1 MKSVL
6 VDICYELAA
15 DIPKRCVASS
25 FLSSYRYPEYL
36 HPGDQ
41 IVCDLRIGDLFHFL
55 ANSPFVSSEDHH
67 QGFTR
72 VLSQEPENILADD
85 DQSDTPEA
93 MRDPV
98 LHSCSLLHPDVKY
111 PHTHHQLVVDR
122 VGLAECVV
130 SDVPE
135 EVAEGVGT

>member
-1 MKSVL
+1 
-6 VDICYELAA
+6 
-15 DIPKRCVASS
+15 
-25 FLSSYRYPEYL
+25 
-36 HPGDQ
+36 
-41 IVCDLRIGDLFHFL
+41 
-55 ANSPFVSSEDHH
+55 
-67 QGFTR
+67 
-72 VLSQEPENILADD
+72 
-85 DQSDTPEA
+85 